1 MTHAHAVV
9 EKNIRS
15 AVALEF
21 TAPALRCAPV
31 GQFAECSGLWLK
43 VPERRSLFAECIGWE
58 IRALRGDG
66 AAIPRVACSSPG
78 TPPLRS
84 KPSISDRR

>member
-15 AVALEF
+15 AAALEF

-31 GQFAECSGLWLK
+31 GQFTECSGLWLK
-43 VPERRSLFAECIGWE
+43 VPGSRSLFVVNA
-58 IRALRGDG
+58 
-66 AAIPRVACSSPG
+66 
-78 TPPLRS
+78 
-84 KPSISDRR
+84 

>member
-21 TAPALRCAPV
+21 TAPPLRCAPV
-31 GQFAECSGLWLK
+31 GRFAECNGLWLK
-43 VPERRSLFAECIGWE
+43 VPGSRFLFAVN
-58 IRALRGDG
+58 A
-66 AAIPRVACSSPG
+66 
-78 TPPLRS
+78 
-84 KPSISDRR
+84 

>member
-15 AVALEF
+15 AVALES

-43 VPERRSLFAECIGWE
+43 VPGSRSLFAVN
-58 IRALRGDG
+58 A
-66 AAIPRVACSSPG
+66 
-78 TPPLRS
+78 
-84 KPSISDRR
+84 